1 MFIDEEEMNEDKYE
15 GNSNENNID
24 NNIGAG
30 NNSEDNDD
38 NNSEDNDDNDE
49 KTIMMRKIQA
59 R

>member
-1 MFIDEEEMNEDKYE
+1 MNEDKYE

-38 NNSEDNDDNDE
+38 NDE